1 MGSKYIDIAVIVEP
15 REHMYLKSVVE
26 NVLEK
31 LVDVNVI
38 IFHGNKNK
46 DFIINNLSNKLDK
59 IELINMGID
68 NLTVREYSDMLI
80 TIDFWNKINGERILL
95 FQTDSIICN
104 YDEDILKECQSYGFV
119 GAPTKKIREIPW
131 QNGGFSFRKKSKMI
145 EAIKDIK
152 NKTYY
157 FPEDRFFSVNKKDI
171 VNPANWDLANRFS
184 VETYYNEKPFG
195 IHKCWLYQ
203 DKKHMMK
210 LIKNNP
216 DLNIFN
222 EIKQQKH

>member
-15 REHMYLKSVVE
+15 RQHIYLKQVVE
-26 NVLEK
+26 NVIDK
-31 LVDVNVI
+31 LIDVNVI

-46 DFIINNLSNKLDK
+46 EYILEILKDKLDK
-59 IELINMGID
+59 IKLISLNTD
-68 NLTVREYSDMLI
+68 NLTIKQYSDMLI
-80 TIDFWNKINGERILL
+80 TVDFWNKIKYERILL

-104 YDEDILKECQSYGFV
+104 YDENILKECQSYGFV

-131 QNGGFSFRKKSKMI
+131 QNGGFSFRRKSKMI
-145 EAIKDIK
+145 QAIKDIK
-152 NKTYY
+152 DNTYY
-157 FPEDRFFSVNKKDI
+157 FPEDRFFSVNKKHI

-203 DKKHMMK
+203 TNESMEE

-216 DLNIFN
+216 DINIF
-222 EIKQQKH
+222 KY